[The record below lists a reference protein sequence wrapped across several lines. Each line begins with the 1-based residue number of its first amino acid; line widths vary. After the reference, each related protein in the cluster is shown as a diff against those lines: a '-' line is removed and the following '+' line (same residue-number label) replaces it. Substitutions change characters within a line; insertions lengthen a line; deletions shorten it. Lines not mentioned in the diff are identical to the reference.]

1 MLIRWIALDR
11 LKQADQSDT
20 LVTSGS
26 PNINNHGADERHLSL
41 NLNKS
46 DVCYSTDC
54 YSICSNSALSIFSH
68 LMKLHKYH
76 SKT

>member
-1 MLIRWIALDR
+1 MIIRWIALDR

-41 NLNKS
+41 NLN
-46 DVCYSTDC
+46 
-54 YSICSNSALSIFSH
+54 NPMSATPQTVILSVQILLYLFFH
-68 LMKLHKYH
+68 TLKLHKYH